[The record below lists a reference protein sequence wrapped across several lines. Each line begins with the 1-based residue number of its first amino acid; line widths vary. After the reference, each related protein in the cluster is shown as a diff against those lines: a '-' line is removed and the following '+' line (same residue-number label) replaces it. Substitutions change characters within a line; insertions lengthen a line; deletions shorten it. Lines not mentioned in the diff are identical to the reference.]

1 MGSIPSSATIKKQAV
16 SSAVVLATAR
26 IRIIGCSTPEFTL
39 VDYPTVDDPVRND
52 LLKSSDRLKQEVDKE
67 QV

>member
-26 IRIIGCSTPEFTL
+26 IRINLVIGINVGFIRILKPGR
-39 VDYPTVDDPVRND
+39 RNKF
-52 LLKSSDRLKQEVDKE
+52 LSIERH
-67 QV
+67 